1 MDLSNVI
8 VIDIETTGPNA
19 FEHELL
25 SLALV
30 PIRRDL
36 PPLSIHVQVDEVTVW
51 SSYAET
57 NWRRFEKDW
66 RRNALPS
73 NAAAEIVQEYL
84 DKLPGDKDYILAGHN
99 VGFDRTFF
107 SKLAFRA
114 GRSEFRKVSHRNI
127 DTFTL
132 LFRLA
137 ALGEVPEEATTS
149 TGAFRYFG
157 IRVPE
162 PERHTALG
170 DALATRVLVEILLDT
185 DQCVAR
191 GASR

>member
-8 VIDIETTGPNA
+8 VIDVETTGPNV
-19 FEHELL
+19 FEHEVL
-25 SLALV
+25 SVALV

-36 PPLSIHVQVDEVTVW
+36 SPLSIHVQVDAVTPW
-51 SSYAET
+51 SSFAET

-66 RRNALPS
+66 RRDAMPNDLAS
-73 NAAAEIVQEYL
+73 NLIQEYL
-84 DKLPGDKDYILAGHN
+84 DKLPGDKDYVLAGHN
-99 VGFDRTFF
+99 VGFDRGFF

-114 GRSEFRKVSHRNI
+114 GRGEFKRVSHRNI

-157 IRVPE
+157 IRVHE
-162 PERHTALG
+162 AERHTALG
-170 DALATRVLVEILLDT
+170 DALATRVLVEILLEG
-185 DQCVAR
+185 DQGVAR
-191 GASR
+191 GVSR

>member
-8 VIDIETTGPNA
+8 VIDVETTGPNV
-19 FEHELL
+19 FEHEVL
-25 SLALV
+25 SVALV
-30 PIRRDL
+30 PIRTDL
-36 PPLSIHVQVDEVTVW
+36 SPLSIHVQVDDVTSW
-51 SSYAET
+51 SSFAEA

-66 RRNALPS
+66 RRDALP
-73 NAAAEIVQEYL
+73 NDIAGNLIQEYL
-84 DKLPGDKDYILAGHN
+84 DKLPGDKDYVLAGHN
-99 VGFDRTFF
+99 VGFDRAFF

-114 GRSEFRKVSHRNI
+114 GRSEFKKVSHRNI

-157 IRVPE
+157 IRVHE
-162 PERHTALG
+162 AERHTALG
-170 DALATRVLVEILLDT
+170 DALATRILVEILLES
-185 DQCVAR
+185 DQGLAR
-191 GASR
+191 GVSR